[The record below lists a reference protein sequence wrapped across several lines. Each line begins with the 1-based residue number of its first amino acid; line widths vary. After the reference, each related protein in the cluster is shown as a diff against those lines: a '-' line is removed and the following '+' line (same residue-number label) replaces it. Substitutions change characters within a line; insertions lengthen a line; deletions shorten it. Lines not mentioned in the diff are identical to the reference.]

1 MSDPETIRV
10 YDDRAKDYAD
20 LTDDQVT
27 DDPKLAAFIAACPDG
42 GRVLDLGCGPGAA
55 AAAMAQAGLKV
66 EAWDASS
73 EMVAM
78 AARHPGVSARQAVF
92 DDISGHDVYDGI
104 WASFS
109 LLHAPRGDFP
119 SHLKALHKALKP
131 GGTFVIGMKTGTGQ
145 ARDSLGRLYTYY
157 TVLEL
162 EKYLTEAGFTPTSQK
177 VGTGKGLDGN
187 EAEYVLVTAHG

>member
-1 MSDPETIRV
+1 
-10 YDDRAKDYAD
+10 
-20 LTDDQVT
+20 
-27 DDPKLAAFIAACPDG
+27 
-42 GRVLDLGCGPGAA
+42 
-55 AAAMAQAGLKV
+55 MARAGLHV

-78 AARHPGVSARQAVF
+78 ATRHPGVNARQVVF
-92 DDISGHDVYDGI
+92 DDITGQEVYDGI

-109 LLHAPRGDFP
+109 LLHAPRADFP
-119 SHLKALHKALKP
+119 AHLKALHRALKP

-145 ARDSLGRLYTYY
+145 ARDTLGRLYTYY
-157 TVLEL
+157 TVPEL
-162 EKYLTEAGFTPTSQK
+162 EKYLTEAGFSPQSHK